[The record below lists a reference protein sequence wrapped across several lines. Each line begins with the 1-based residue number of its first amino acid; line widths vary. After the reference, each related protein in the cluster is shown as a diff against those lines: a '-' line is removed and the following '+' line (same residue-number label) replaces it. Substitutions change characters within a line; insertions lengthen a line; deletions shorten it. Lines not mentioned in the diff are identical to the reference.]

1 MQTGVVLSQQPY
13 QKASAPRI
21 YRIFLPVSINPA
33 LAIFLGSE
41 CCTDAL
47 LPVGDLLPVL
57 TGPSQPWHPGAHWT
71 LRMSS
76 VAAAVRR
83 LAVLWAVPAVV
94 LCFLAVSEV

>member
-13 QKASAPRI
+13 RKASAPRI
-21 YRIFLPVSINPA
+21 YHIFVTVRINPA
-33 LAIFLGSE
+33 LAIVLGSE

-94 LCFLAVSEV
+94 ICFLAVSEV